1 MSNNLK
7 IQVVLSALDKLTAPF
22 KSVVKQTEKLSQSLK
37 VQRDELKALEK
48 TQSKMQSFKKMDD
61 SIKKSNETILKQT
74 KHLDNLKN
82 KISQMKNERIELKV
96 KMDAKKREFQQI
108 TKGGSAWSARAAFLD
123 KDFEKMQREYEKLG
137 ASISSVSRKR
147 TEENR
152 ALKDSRHQQAKQL
165 LYFRSLR
172 RELRASGIN
181 IKAFAQSETNLTDK
195 IAKANQLID
204 QQKAKLE
211 KLNAVKA
218 RNEKYWAT
226 VEKVKN
232 TSERLHNLGQRSMIS
247 GAAIS
252 APVVGLGKGVV
263 GMAQTAGKFEQ
274 FNAILEVTEGSA
286 EKAKQSF
293 DWVKQF
299 AVDTPSNLDEAME
312 AFVKL
317 RAYGLDPANG
327 LLQTLGDTGAAM
339 GKPVMQAVEA
349 IADALTGENERLKE
363 FGIKGSVVKGTN
375 IIEYAYTDKLGK
387 QQVAKVNKN
396 NRKEIEQTLTRIFN
410 EKYAGA
416 MEKQAKTLVGIWAKI
431 EDYWTNFQMQVME
444 SGAFD
449 WIKNKLQWV
458 LDSLDKM
465 AENGELQKWAED
477 VGAVIQETVQGLWAF
492 GEKIIEVVKWLA
504 SLARE
509 NKGLIAT
516 FVKWSAILG
525 SSLTVLGAF
534 AVVASFALYPVA
546 RLALGIGKFT
556 GASTLLNKALFDSND
571 KFRLFNKSLY
581 SSGTTAAFVK
591 SKFNQLATLPNV
603 LGSSFNKLGGG
614 IKMLIPQLKTKVFWL
629 NMLKGILGKLWSA
642 IRFIFS
648 PLKLLLGIFSP
659 IGLAITAIS
668 VAGVAL
674 YRNWEKVRAFFG
686 GFLQGLS
693 KGLAPVLERF
703 KPLGKLFETISNW
716 VKSTF
721 KWLSDLLTPADKTS
735 ESLDKASSAGE
746 KFGLAL
752 AGAIDLVTSP
762 VQWLVDQFK
771 WISENMPSWDTIG
784 EGVKK
789 AATAI
794 VPTEHAKQITKTAE
808 MSNNMY
814 DPNYTP
820 PQLEQKWIG
829 GLVGNGKGRGF
840 ATGGYTGNGGK
851 YEPAGIVHKGEYV
864 MTKEATARLGVANLN
879 RLNYGKV
886 AGLTALASS
895 VAFAQPMPAVKIDSR
910 PPLTASQPSPTVAPV
925 SQNIHITINATGGQ
939 DPQAIARLVAMELEK
954 QQRQA
959 QARARSS
966 LRDRG

>member
-1 MSNNLK
+1 MNNNLK

-22 KSVVKQTEKLSQSLK
+22 KNVAKQTEKLSQALK
-37 VQRDELKALEK
+37 VQKDELKGLEK
-48 TQSKMQSFKKMDD
+48 IQNKMQSFKKMND
-61 SIKKSNETILKQT
+61 SIQKSNETILKQT

-82 KISQMKNERIELKV
+82 KISQMKNQRIELKV
-96 KMDAKKREFQQI
+96 EMDAKKREFQRI
-108 TKGGSAWSARAAFLD
+108 TNGGTAWSARAAFLD
-123 KDFEKMQREYEKLG
+123 KNIEKMQREYEKLG

-181 IKAFAQSETNLTDK
+181 IKDFAQSETNLTDK

-232 TSERLHNLGQRSMIS
+232 TSERLHNLGQRSMMS

-317 RAYGLDPANG
+317 RAYGLDPTNG

-416 MEKQAKTLVGIWAKI
+416 MEKQAKKLVGIWAKI

-668 VAGVAL
+668 VVGIAL
-674 YRNWEKVRAFFG
+674 YRNWEKVKAFFG
-686 GFLQGLS
+686 GFLDTLKQR
-693 KGLAPVLERF
+693 LAPVIEKF
-703 KPLGKLFETISNW
+703 KPLGDLFSIVVSWIEKAVSWLGQFFTPANETAESLNKAAEAGKTFGEWTANAIELALTPLTLLIDG
-716 VKSTF
+716 VKWIIDNLPKINQINQEANKVKNENLDVAF
-721 KWLSDLLTPADKTS
+721 GEKGRMRDVAGALSDSRLF
-735 ESLDKASSAGE
+735 SS
-746 KFGLAL
+746 
-752 AGAIDLVTSP
+752 
-762 VQWLVDQFK
+762 
-771 WISENMPSWDTIG
+771 
-784 EGVKK
+784 
-789 AATAI
+789 
-794 VPTEHAKQITKTAE
+794 
-808 MSNNMY
+808 
-814 DPNYTP
+814 
-820 PQLEQKWIG
+820 
-829 GLVGNGKGRGF
+829 
-840 ATGGYTGNGGK
+840 GGYTGNGGK